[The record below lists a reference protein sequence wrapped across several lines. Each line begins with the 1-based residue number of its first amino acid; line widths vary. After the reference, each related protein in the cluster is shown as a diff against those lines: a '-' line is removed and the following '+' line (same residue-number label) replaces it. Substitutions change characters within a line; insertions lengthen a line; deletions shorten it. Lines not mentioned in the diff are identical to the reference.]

1 VGLCYCISGSIRES
15 PRLVDPIAEA
25 EITAEW
31 RFSLVILLHRPRI
44 VEDFTMEA
52 GRDNGTS
59 KENMEISLSSAKTI
73 LDILTFA
80 ELVSPARIVQFTA

>member
-1 VGLCYCISGSIRES
+1 
-15 PRLVDPIAEA
+15 
-25 EITAEW
+25 
-31 RFSLVILLHRPRI
+31 

>member
-1 VGLCYCISGSIRES
+1 VSL
-15 PRLVDPIAEA
+15 LVWLTLSQKLK
-25 EITAEW
+25 ITAEW

-80 ELVSPARIVQFTA
+80 ELVSPARIVRFTA